1 MLKKYLLFAILCLT
15 ELLYAQ
21 QADSKLEDTL
31 QGRNYDYLFERIEA
45 TGKKVIQQRQYLK
58 YFLKKAKAEKNFE
71 EIVNGYKN
79 YVHHSPENLKLI
91 YADSMIYSAKISGSN
106 ELIGSAYIS
115 KGIVYYAQKKLK
127 YALDNYL
134 IADSYIARTHDKYLI
149 HKVKYNIANMK
160 YYMGFYNEAISLF
173 MECIDYFKDGDARA
187 YLNSL
192 HLLGL
197 CYNKIGNYGL
207 CTDINEKG
215 VQEGI
220 RLGNN
225 EMNAYFMHSEGVNQY
240 FKNNFSSAIHK
251 ISHAIPAISENRDF
265 ANESVGYFYIGKS
278 YWDLKKPDQALPYF
292 LKVDKIFDDRQY
304 IRPDLRENYELI
316 IKFYKSRND
325 LQKQLYYIDKLIS
338 VDSILDNEFR
348 YPSAKVRK
356 YYNTN
361 MLLKDKQDIEG
372 SYNIKKYNYII
383 FIGTLL
389 LFLLLIVAYQFYKFK
404 IAHRP
409 EQGELVNKSD
419 NHIED
424 EIKNS
429 SRGIEDISKDTISY
443 ILKQLEKFERDRK
456 FLEKDLTSIKLAS
469 LFNSNPKYLSKVIYH
484 YRGKTFPRYIA
495 DLKIDYIIELLK
507 HDRKIRKYSNDAL
520 AEEAGFSSTQ
530 RFVMAFYANSGIHP
544 SNFIKEIDNSQA
556 D

>member
-1 MLKKYLLFAILCLT
+1 MLKKYLLFAVICLT

-21 QADSKLEDTL
+21 QTDSKLGDSL
-31 QGRNYDYLFERIEA
+31 QGKTYDYLFERIEA
-45 TGKKVIQQRQYLK
+45 TGKKVIQQRKYLK
-58 YFLKKAKAEKNFE
+58 YFLRKAVAEKNFE

-79 YVHHSPENLKLI
+79 YLHYSPENLKLI

-106 ELIGSAYIS
+106 DLIGSAYIS

-134 IADSYIARTHDKYLI
+134 IADSYISRTHNNYLI

-173 MECIDYFKDGDARA
+173 MQCIDYFKDEDARA

-197 CYNKIGNYGL
+197 CYNKMGNFGL
-207 CTDINEKG
+207 CTETNEKG
-215 VQEGI
+215 IQEGV
-220 RLGNN
+220 RLGNK
-225 EMNAYFMHSEGVNQY
+225 EMNAYFMHSEGINQY
-240 FKNNFSSAIHK
+240 FKNNFSSAIEK
-251 ISHAIPAISENRDF
+251 ISNAIPAVSERKDF

-292 LKVDKIFDDRQY
+292 LKVDKVFDDRQY
-304 IRPDLRENYELI
+304 IRPDLRENYELM
-316 IKFYKSRND
+316 IKYYKSRNN
-325 LQKQLYYIDKLIS
+325 LQKQLYYIDKLIR

-356 YYNTN
+356 NYNTN
-361 MLLKDKQDIEG
+361 MLLRYKKDIEA
-372 SYNIKKYNYII
+372 SFNVKKYIYLI
-383 FIGTLL
+383 FAGTLF
-389 LFLLLIVAYQFYKFK
+389 LFLLLVAAYRLYQNKRDK
-404 IAHRP
+404 RRKLK
-409 EQGELVNKSD
+409 ELAD
-419 NHIED
+419 NAETHVED
-424 EIKNS
+424 EAKSNN
-429 SRGIEDISKDTISY
+429 RGIEDINKDTISN
-443 ILKQLEKFERDRK
+443 ILKQLEKFERERK
-456 FLEKDLTSIKLAS
+456 YLEKDLTSIKLAS

-484 YRGKTFPRYIA
+484 YRGKTFPKYIA
-495 DLKIDYIIELLK
+495 DLKIDFIIELLK
-507 HDRKIRKYSNDAL
+507 QDRKIRKYSNDAL

-530 RFVMAFYANSGIHP
+530 RFVMAFYANLGTHP
-544 SNFIKEIDNSQA
+544 SNFIKEIDNTQP